1 MELSHRLKAALGAGL
16 LLALAACGGSD
27 SGGNQAAAATGS
39 SATGATGAPDNSGQI
54 ASDSFL
60 SQVVA
65 INGASSDATEPGGID
80 SITATTSDTTEP
92 FSIM

>member
-1 MELSHRLKAALGAGL
+1 MKHSHRLKTALGAGL

-27 SGGNQAAAATGS
+27 GNQGAAGTGS
-39 SATGATGAPDNSGQI
+39 SETGVNSGQI

-65 INGASSDATEPGGID
+65 VIGATSDTTEPGGID
-80 SITATTSDTTEP
+80 AITATTPDTTYP